1 MAEAGAGAMRHLFSA
16 EGDAAI
22 ARLMRQR
29 PLLAFDFDGTLAPIV
44 SRPDDARIATPL
56 ARRLALLA
64 RHGPVAIISGRSVS
78 DVRARLGFEPA
89 FVVGNHGAEGMGWA
103 GICPGLQTMRER
115 AQRCAA
121 ALRASGVQFEDKGQ
135 SLALH
140 YRLSP
145 RRDLALRSIQAFLKE
160 LPEDVRSFGGKCVF
174 NLVPAMAPDKG
185 DAAVALLQ
193 ASACSCLLFV
203 GDDLNDEPV
212 FERAG
217 QDWLTVRIGR
227 AQGQSRAMYFL
238 DSQAEMGLLLDRLQQ
253 ALP

>member
-1 MAEAGAGAMRHLFSA
+1 MAEASGGAMRHLFSA

-56 ARRLALLA
+56 ARRLDLLA
-64 RHGPVAIISGRSVS
+64 RHGPVAIISGRSVR
-78 DVRARLGFEPA
+78 DVRARIGFEPTY
-89 FVVGNHGAEGMGWA
+89 VVGNHGAEGLGWA
-103 GICPGLQTMRER
+103 GSCPGLQVLRER
-115 AQRCAA
+115 ALRCAA
-121 ALRASGVQFEDKGQ
+121 ALQESGVQFEDKGQ

-140 YRLSP
+140 YRLAP
-145 RRDLALRSIQAFLKE
+145 QRDLALRGIEDYLRE
-160 LPEDVRSFGGKCVF
+160 LPGDVRSFGGKCVV
-174 NLVPAMAPDKG
+174 NLVPALAPDKG
-185 DAAVALLQ
+185 DAAEALLQ
-193 ASACSCLLFV
+193 ASARSCLFFV

-217 QDWLTVRIGR
+217 PEWLTVRIGR
-227 AQGQSRAMYFL
+227 SQGQSRAMYFL
-238 DSQAEMGLLLDRLQQ
+238 DSQAEMGLLLDRLRQ